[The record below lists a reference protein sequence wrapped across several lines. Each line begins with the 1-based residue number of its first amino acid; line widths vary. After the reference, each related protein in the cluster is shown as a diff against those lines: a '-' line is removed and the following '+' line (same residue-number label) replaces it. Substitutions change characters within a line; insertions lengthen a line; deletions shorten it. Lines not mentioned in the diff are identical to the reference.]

1 MSFHVNTAGNAGE
14 CRAQKGG
21 CPFGSADEHFATAG
35 EARDNFEKNMATETL
50 TATKFKPPV
59 PRFKINGSFAEGEI
73 KVEPLPSSMRNG
85 EKITLPAGR
94 YFVGD
99 PCYTAGKDD
108 KAWQDWCS
116 TADFGSDD
124 VMAATFNGLP
134 VVGLHTAHGDG
145 SYRDFEGREYGVDAG
160 LIGAVPEELIKKMN
174 ISEDDLKN
182 SGHWVETKEPFV
194 LEQGVIGGQ
203 LEIGSVTIATD
214 AADDDEDTT
223 PWGGETEEGEGEDD
237 QWLSNDDEDEE
248 DTDDDRW

>member
-1 MSFHVNTAGNAGE
+1 MSFHVNAAGNAGE

-50 TATKFKPPV
+50 TVAKFKPPV
-59 PRFKINGSFAEGEI
+59 ARFKTSGSFAVGEI
-73 KVEPLPSSMRNG
+73 KVEPLPKEMRNI

-108 KAWQDWCS
+108 QAWQNWCS

-134 VVGLHTAHGDG
+134 VIGLHTEHGDG
-145 SYRDFEGREYGVDAG
+145 VYYDATGREYGVDAG
-160 LIGAVPEELIKKMN
+160 LIGAVPEELIKKME
-174 ISEDDLKN
+174 ISDEDLQG

-194 LEQGVIGGQ
+194 LERGSRGILMIGN
-203 LEIGSVTIATD
+203 VTIETD
-214 AADDDEDTT
+214 PEDPDYDPEDDI
-223 PWGGETEEGEGEDD
+223 PWGGEREEG
-237 QWLSNDDEDEE
+237 DE
-248 DTDDDRW
+248 DDRW

>member
-1 MSFHVNTAGNAGE
+1 MSFHVNAAGNAGE

-21 CPFGSADEHFATAG
+21 CPFGSADEHFSTAA
-35 EARDNFEKNMATETL
+35 EARDNFEKNMAKETV
-50 TATKFKPPV
+50 TSVKSA
-59 PRFKINGSFAEGEI
+59 PRFNVSGSFEPGEI
-73 KVEPLPSSMRNG
+73 KVKPLPNAMRNL

-134 VVGLHTAHGDG
+134 VIGLHTAHGDG
-145 SYRDFEGREYGVDAG
+145 LYMDGSGREYGVDAG

-174 ISEDDLKN
+174 ISDEDLKG
-182 SGHWVETKEPFV
+182 SGHWVETKDDFV
-194 LEQGVIGGQ
+194 LEQGGRGLLNIGHLQ
-203 LEIGSVTIATD
+203 IETD
-214 AADDDEDTT
+214 PEEDE
-223 PWGGETEEGEGEDD
+223 PEEDE
-237 QWLSNDDEDEE
+237 QWDSEDEE
-248 DTDDDRW
+248 DAHDDRW

>member
-21 CPFGSADEHFATAG
+21 CPFGSADEHFNTAA
-35 EARDNFEKNMATETL
+35 EARDNFEKNMSKQTVSIKKAE
-50 TATKFKPPV
+50 
-59 PRFKINGSFAEGEI
+59 PRFKIRGSFDPGAI
-73 KVEPLPSSMRNG
+73 KVAALPKEMRNG

-145 SYRDFEGREYGVDAG
+145 TYRDFDGREYGVDAG
-160 LIGAVPEELIKKMN
+160 LIGAVPEELIKKMD
-174 ISEDDLKN
+174 ISDEDLQG

-194 LEQGVIGGQ
+194 LEQGSIGGV
-203 LEIGSVTIATD
+203 LMIGNVIIETD
-214 AADDDEDTT
+214 PADD
-223 PWGGETEEGEGEDD
+223 EE
-237 QWLSNDDEDEE
+237 EDEQWDE
-248 DTDDDRW
+248 QDEYDADDSGW

>member
-1 MSFHVNTAGNAGE
+1 MSFHVNAAGNAGE

-35 EARDNFEKNMATETL
+35 EARDNFEKNMAHETV
-50 TATKFKPPV
+50 ASVKAA
-59 PRFKINGSFAEGEI
+59 PRFNVSGSFATGEI
-73 KVEPLPSSMRNG
+73 KVKPLPNAMRTG

-108 KAWQDWCS
+108 QAWQDWCS

-145 SYRDFEGREYGVDAG
+145 TYRDFDGREYGVDAG
-160 LIGAVPEELIKKMN
+160 LIGAVPEELIKKMD
-174 ISEDDLKN
+174 ISDEDLAG

-194 LEQGVIGGQ
+194 LEQGSIGG
-203 LEIGSVTIATD
+203 LLMIGNVTIETD
-214 AADDDEDTT
+214 PADEEEEDE
-223 PWGGETEEGEGEDD
+223 
-237 QWLSNDDEDEE
+237 QWDSEDDEDEH
-248 DTDDDRW
+248 DDRW

>member
-21 CPFGSADEHFATAG
+21 CPFGSADEHFATADQ
-35 EARDNFEKNMATETL
+35 AREHFEKNMAAETL
-50 TATKFKPPV
+50 KTKKPAG
-59 PRFKINGSFAEGEI
+59 PRFKVKGSFDLGEI
-73 KVEPLPSSMRNG
+73 KVEPLPKEMRNH
-85 EKITLPAGR
+85 EKIVLPAGR

-134 VVGLHTAHGDG
+134 VVGLHTAYGDG
-145 SYRDFEGREYGVDAG
+145 VYYDNEGREYGVDAG

-174 ISEDDLKN
+174 ISDEDLKG
-182 SGHWVETKEPFV
+182 SGHWVDVDGQFTMQQESGGMLSIGTVRIDTDPAEP
-194 LEQGVIGGQ
+194 E
-203 LEIGSVTIATD
+203 
-214 AADDDEDTT
+214 DEDEQ
-223 PWGGETEEGEGEDD
+223 WD
-237 QWLSNDDEDEE
+237 QEDEE
-248 DTDDDRW
+248 DAHDDRW

>member
-1 MSFHVNTAGNAGE
+1 MSFHVNAAGNAGE

-21 CPFGSADEHFATAG
+21 CPFGTADEHFATAG
-35 EARDNFEKNMATETL
+35 EARDNFEKNMSKETL
-50 TATKFKPPV
+50 TPAKFKAPV
-59 PRFKINGSFAEGEI
+59 ARFNVRGSFAAGEI
-73 KVEPLPSSMRNG
+73 KVESLPSGMRDG

-174 ISEDDLKN
+174 ISDDDLAG
-182 SGHWVETKEPFV
+182 SGHWIETKEPFV
-194 LEQGVIGGQ
+194 LEQGTIGGQ

-214 AADDDEDTT
+214 PADDEEDN
-223 PWGGETEEGEGEDD
+223 E
-237 QWLSNDDEDEE
+237 QWDLEDEE
-248 DTDDDRW
+248 DAHDERW